1 MDILRINSVS
11 ELPGFADRV
20 HRGIQEET
28 EARFWLQNGKCGVAV
43 LFEMGTLTVG
53 EPALGEHLG
62 L

>member
-1 MDILRINSVS
+1 MTCQDL
-11 ELPGFADRV
+11 LTV
-20 HRGIQEET
+20 HGGIQEET

-62 L
+62 S